1 MCFHQGVEIFFYDY
15 APVTADW
22 FKDGPLTPNG
32 PIVKLPWD
40 SPHWNLGIVF
50 SRGDCWKMRNQAPTE
65 ATFTSWY
72 GQPGCSERTGL
83 NAAMLELCS
92 SGSRA
97 HRCLLQAAPGV
108 VRWLCLKRLAL
119 REHIPWGGCPLGTQ
133 YTPVCNSFW
142 EELWASV
149 YYIEEDFTSGILH
162 STQSCLLMSESLCSR
177 RKSSCGERQSLTD
190 QCRQGHS

>member
-1 MCFHQGVEIFFYDY
+1 
-15 APVTADW
+15 
-22 FKDGPLTPNG
+22 
-32 PIVKLPWD
+32 
-40 SPHWNLGIVF
+40 
-50 SRGDCWKMRNQAPTE
+50 
-65 ATFTSWY
+65 
-72 GQPGCSERTGL
+72 
-83 NAAMLELCS
+83 MLELCS

-177 RKSSCGERQSLTD
+177 RKSSCGDSHSQTSADRDIPNNRILGLLVLRGLSKLNLCPLT
-190 QCRQGHS
+190 QLREPEESCFQGDHSWFGRYFR